1 MALITLDPGEYVYF
15 NSDYVSHLTDEDSG
29 GFVVQYER
37 LNLVDSNLINFNF
50 DYVSHLTDEDS
61 AGFVVQYERLNLVDS
76 NLINFVTM
84 ENYYIENSV
93 EEEIIKVDY
102 GEAAQKERWR

>member
-1 MALITLDPGEYVYF
+1 MALITLNSGEYVYF
-15 NSDYVSHLTDEDSG
+15 DSNYVSHLTDEDSG

-37 LNLVDSNLINFNF
+37 LNLVDSNLINF
-50 DYVSHLTDEDS
+50 
-61 AGFVVQYERLNLVDS
+61 
-76 NLINFVTM
+76 VTI

>member
-15 NSDYVSHLTDEDSG
+15 DSDYVSHLTDEDSG

-37 LNLVDSNLINFNF
+37 LNLVDSNLINF
-50 DYVSHLTDEDS
+50 
-61 AGFVVQYERLNLVDS
+61 
-76 NLINFVTM
+76 VTI

-102 GEAAQKERWR
+102 GEAVQKERWR

>member
-1 MALITLDPGEYVYF
+1 MASITLDSGEYVYF
-15 NSDYVSHLTDEDSG
+15 DSDYISHLANEDSG
-29 GFVVQYER
+29 GLVVQYER
-37 LNLVDSNLINFNF
+37 LNLVDSNLINFI
-50 DYVSHLTDEDS
+50 T
-61 AGFVVQYERLNLVDS
+61 
-76 NLINFVTM
+76 I